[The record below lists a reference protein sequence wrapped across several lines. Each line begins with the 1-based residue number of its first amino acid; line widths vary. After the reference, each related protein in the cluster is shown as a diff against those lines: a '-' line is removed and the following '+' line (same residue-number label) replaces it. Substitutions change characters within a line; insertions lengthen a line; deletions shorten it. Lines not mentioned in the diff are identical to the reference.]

1 MDRKDWKKGQTE
13 EMSQQEAIKR
23 LFPFKDAW
31 DFEVIPAGRYP
42 KEQVKSRNR
51 GTHKN

>member
-1 MDRKDWKKGQTE
+1 MSDKSEKYQTE

-31 DFEVIPAGRYP
+31 NFEVVPAGWYQ